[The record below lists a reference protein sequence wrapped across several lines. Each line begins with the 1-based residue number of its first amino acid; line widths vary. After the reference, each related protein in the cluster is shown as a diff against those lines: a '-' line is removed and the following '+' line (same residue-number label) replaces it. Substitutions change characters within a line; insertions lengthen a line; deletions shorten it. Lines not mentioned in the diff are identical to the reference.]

1 MTVNQCCACYREH
14 GEKVGILQHSGAP
27 QNEIQLDFRT
37 VSLPQRRVYVYVRK
51 SDLRV
56 ISAMYWKLGENESF
70 SKDEIGFLLDL
81 NQGPDPL
88 TIQISEN
95 GSEFEITTPQQYKI
109 EQA

>member
-1 MTVNQCCACYREH
+1 
-14 GEKVGILQHSGAP
+14 
-27 QNEIQLDFRT
+27 
-37 VSLPQRRVYVYVRK
+37 
-51 SDLRV
+51 
-56 ISAMYWKLGENESF
+56 MYWKLGENESF